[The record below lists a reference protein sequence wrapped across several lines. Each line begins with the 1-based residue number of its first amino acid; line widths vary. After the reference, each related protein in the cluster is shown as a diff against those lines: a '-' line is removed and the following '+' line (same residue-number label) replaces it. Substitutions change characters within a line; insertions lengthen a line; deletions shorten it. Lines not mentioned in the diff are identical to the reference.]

1 MCFFPGTFQRR
12 KLRKSCHVRRH
23 VHSVF
28 HPTGEKWQ
36 ECVARADT
44 GTFSRYHWRDC
55 GCLRKPL
62 VSSGFSKRHTLGFN
76 IQAPVVPWHDFQI
89 PYSRKQQFG
98 KKEGTLMTNVWTG
111 SFVGCGSWLYA
122 TSPCKTKTTEQN
134 KFYIFWDGP
143 TTYTLETVFL
153 LLKKITTID
162 SVNSTKRSRWLTV
175 SCNCTKV
182 LTCVALFVWIFF
194 MMLLGGN

>member
-1 MCFFPGTFQRR
+1 MGPVVVSGASSHTTKTCFPLFPHLFLSNVRSIVLTVGHFCDIGLQHCCSAGGTVLSSFWGLLGWKLPMCFFPGTFQRR

-76 IQAPVVPWHDFQI
+76 IQAPVVP
-89 PYSRKQQFG
+89 
-98 KKEGTLMTNVWTG
+98 
-111 SFVGCGSWLYA
+111 
-122 TSPCKTKTTEQN
+122 
-134 KFYIFWDGP
+134 
-143 TTYTLETVFL
+143 
-153 LLKKITTID
+153 
-162 SVNSTKRSRWLTV
+162 
-175 SCNCTKV
+175 
-182 LTCVALFVWIFF
+182 
-194 MMLLGGN
+194 